1 MSSTARRTGT
11 SGVDLGPAFGLA
23 AALTILAAAG
33 VLWAVLHGAA
43 HLDDKPAPPSNPA
56 KLVIGLFDG
65 TVQWTSTAT
74 ELAATAA
81 AAVLILIVLVLWLL
95 LRGTGGRQLI
105 DKSDQHLARGSRLG
119 PLGESEAGKIAKR
132 LGVTAGP
139 GVPVGQ
145 TIKGKRTLYRSW
157 EDVMLVIAGARIGK
171 TTSFVIPEILG
182 APGAVLTTS
191 NKDDVVRTTRA
202 YRDTIGTTWV
212 FDPQGLVGEPLTW
225 WWNPLSYVTDEVK
238 ARSLADIFE
247 AASHDPDAK
256 IDGYFGPKGRDL
268 LANLLLAAAVS
279 GQDLPQVYRWLTSP
293 TDDTAATVLEHNGY
307 DLIAAAV
314 QGAMS
319 AAPEER
325 SGIYGSAEQMASFML
340 NRQAMAW
347 VTPPGRGP
355 RREFD
360 PHAFVRSSDTLYSL
374 SKEGQGS
381 AGGLVA
387 ALAAAVCEAAED
399 LAKTQRNGRLPVPML
414 VVLDEAAN
422 VCRWKE
428 LPNLYSHYGSR
439 GILISTY
446 LQSPAQARSVWGVD
460 GFEKLKSTANIN
472 VYAGGVDDIK
482 YLGELVQAIGKYTHD
497 RPSVSHGKNGRTVS
511 RQEQSDDILDVADL
525 RAMPRGRA
533 LVLASGTRAALIRT
547 TPWMAGPHAGAVK
560 DAQS

>member
-1 MSSTARRTGT
+1 MSSTARRTNSSKIDPGAVLGIVAMLT
-11 SGVDLGPAFGLA
+11 LLVVVAASWGVVHA
-23 AALTILAAAG
+23 AAKIAG
-33 VLWAVLHGAA
+33 E
-43 HLDDKPAPPSNPA
+43 PAPPRNPVA
-56 KLVIGLFDG
+56 LGLGLADG
-65 TVQWTSTAT
+65 SVPWTPTAT
-74 ELAATAA
+74 KVAIGGAIALLALFVA
-81 AAVLILIVLVLWLL
+81 VLVLIA
-95 LRGTGGRQLI
+95 RSSGRRVPI
-105 DKSDQHLARGSRLG
+105 DKSDQHLARGARLG
-119 PLGESEAGKIAKR
+119 QLREAEASKIAKR

-139 GVPVGQ
+139 GIPVGRSVH
-145 TIKGKRTLYRSW
+145 GKATLYRSW

-171 TTSFVIPEILG
+171 TTSFVIPEILE

-191 NKDDVVRTTRA
+191 NKDDVVRTTRG
-202 YRDTIGTTWV
+202 YRDTIGHTWV
-212 FDPQGLVGEPLTW
+212 FDPQGLVDEPLSW
-225 WWNPLSYVTDEVK
+225 WWNPLSYVTNEVK
-238 ARSLADIFE
+238 ARSMADMFE

-256 IDGYFGPKGRDL
+256 TDGYFGPKGRDL

-279 GQDLPQVYRWLTSP
+279 HQDLTQVYRWLTNP
-293 TDDTAATVLEHNGY
+293 TDDTAATLLEHNGY
-307 DLIAAAV
+307 DLIATSV
-314 QGAMS
+314 RGAMS

-355 RREFD
+355 RAEFD
-360 PHAFVRSSDTLYSL
+360 PHQFVRSTDTLYSL

-399 LAKTQRNGRLPVPML
+399 LSKTQGNGRLQVPML

-533 LVLASGTRAALIRT
+533 LLLASGTRAALIRT
-547 TPWMAGPHAGAVK
+547 QPWMEGQHAQAVK

>member
-11 SGVDLGPAFGLA
+11 SEVGPTIAVAVSLTIIAIA
-23 AALTILAAAG
+23 AAF
-33 VLWAVLHGAA
+33 WAVMHGAA
-43 HLDDKPAPPSNPA
+43 AIDGRPAPSNNPA
-56 KLVIGLFDG
+56 VLVLGLADG
-65 TVQWTSTAT
+65 TVAWTAT
-74 ELAATAA
+74 ATKLATVAGV
-81 AAVLILIVLVLWLL
+81 VLLGVLVLVLTL
-95 LRGTGGRQLI
+95 VIRAAKRRMPI
-105 DKSDQHLARGSRLG
+105 DKADQHLARGSRLG
-119 PLGESEAGKIAKR
+119 PLRQSEAAKIAKR
-132 LGVTAGP
+132 LGVGAGP
-139 GVPVGQ
+139 GVPVGR
-145 TIKGKRTLYRSW
+145 TVKGKQTLYRSW

-171 TTSFVIPEILG
+171 TTSFVIPEILE

-191 NKDDVVRTTRA
+191 NKDDVVHTTRA

-212 FDPQGLVGEPLTW
+212 FDPQGLVNESISW

-238 ARSLADIFE
+238 ARSLADMFE
-247 AASHDPDAK
+247 AASHEPEAK

-279 GQDLPQVYRWLTSP
+279 GRDLTQVYRWLTNP
-293 TDDTAATVLEHNGY
+293 NDDTAANLLEEHGY
-307 DLIAAAV
+307 DLIAAGV
-314 QGAMS
+314 QGAMA

-325 SGIYGSAEQMASFML
+325 SGIYGSAEQMAAFML

-355 RREFD
+355 RAEFD
-360 PHAFVRSSDTLYSL
+360 PHAFVRSNDTLYSL

-387 ALAAAVCEAAED
+387 ALAAAVCEAAEE
-399 LAKTQRNGRLPVPML
+399 LAKTQDNGRMPVPLL

-446 LQSPAQARSVWGVD
+446 LQSPAQARAVWGTD
-460 GFEKLKSTANIN
+460 GFEKLKSTANVN
-472 VYAGGVDDIK
+472 VYAGGVDDVK
-482 YLGELVQAIGKYTHD
+482 YLGELVQSIGKYMHD
-497 RPSVSHGKNGRTVS
+497 RPSISHSRNGRSVS
-511 RQEQSDDILDVADL
+511 RQEQADDILDVADL

-533 LVLASGTRAALIRT
+533 IVLASGTRAALIRT
-547 TPWMAGPHAGAVK
+547 TPWMAGPHADAVK
-560 DAQS
+560 AAQP